1 MNRMATSIVVLL
13 LVLVGCGAE
22 PQAPPAA
29 EGPLGT
35 PAEPGEAPPTTATPA
50 GRVLSLPGGAPE
62 GVAVDPASGLVAV
75 ALRDPDR
82 LALAGTR
89 GGGIRIVP
97 VPGAA
102 RHLVLAAP
110 GELLVLAEDSGLLLR
125 VRLPE
130 GAVTSSVRVGRQ
142 PHDAVQVGDTTFVTN
157 EGGQSVGV
165 VRGDRMVRTLPGPV
179 QPGGIAAADGRVATA
194 DVRGN
199 RLYVWDAATLKPL
212 AQLPA
217 GSGPSHVRPLGNGRV
232 AVADTRGNAVLVF
245 DLRGEPRQIGRIKL
259 PGRAYGLA
267 TDPARGLVY
276 VTLPNVNQLVSLKV
290 QPDGSLRR
298 ITAVPTVRQP
308 NDVALDPTD
317 ATAYVAGTSGSLL
330 EVVPSHVLGVR

>member
-1 MNRMATSIVVLL
+1 VL
-13 LVLVGCGAE
+13 A
-22 PQAPPAA
+22 
-29 EGPLGT
+29 
-35 PAEPGEAPPTTATPA
+35 
-50 GRVLSLPGGAPE
+50 LPGGAPE

-75 ALRDPDR
+75 ALRDPGR
-82 LALAGTR
+82 LALVDPRSGAVRT
-89 GGGIRIVP
+89 VP

-102 RHLVLAAP
+102 RHLVIATP

-130 GAVTSSVRVGRQ
+130 GTVMSSVRVGRQ

-165 VRGDRMVRTLPGPV
+165 VRGDRMVGTLPGPV
-179 QPGGIAAADGRVATA
+179 QPGGIAAAAGRVATA

-199 RLYVWDAATLKPL
+199 RLYVWDAATLKPV

-217 GSGPSHVRPLGNGRV
+217 GSGPSHVRPLADGRV

-245 DLRGEPRQIGRIKL
+245 DLRGEPRRIGRIKL

-276 VTLPNVNQLVSLKV
+276 VTMPNVNQLVSLKV

-298 ITAVPTVRQP
+298 IIAVPAVRQP
-308 NDVALDPTD
+308 NDVALDPRD
-317 ATAYVAGTSGSLL
+317 ATAYVAGTAGSRLQ
-330 EVVPSHVLGVR
+330 VVSSHDLGVQ